1 MSYGKVTEV
10 GDNSR
15 IPLRP
20 RKESDP
26 IDRGVI
32 PADALHGKVESL
44 ESALDQIYY
53 KMKTELRDVRDSL
66 KSLNRYSDSS
76 STLLSPLPLQRT
88 NNTLSFSYPR
98 TTDQVDV

>member
-26 IDRGVI
+26 IDWGVI

>member
-10 GDNSR
+10 NDNCR
-15 IPLRP
+15 VTLRP

-26 IDRGVI
+26 IDRGVT

-76 STLLSPLPLQRT
+76 STLLSPLPLQRN

-98 TTDQVDV
+98 ATDHVDV